1 MDATFFFD
9 PACPWTWRTSR
20 WLVAVAEARG
30 LRVEW
35 RAFSLAILNE
45 GAELPAEYAVPLA
58 AAGRALR
65 LVEALRAEGRHD
77 DAGRF
82 YTELGERTHDAGN
95 PLSDELVAA
104 AAEAAGLTQAAPALD
119 DERWD
124 RAVRESHA
132 LSYASAGPDIGSP
145 VLMVPDAR
153 RGVHGPII
161 TEVPGTEDALTIWD
175 CLLPLLRLET
185 FHEVKRARR

>member
-9 PACPWTWRTSR
+9 LACPWTWRASR

-30 LRVEW
+30 LRIEW

-45 GAELPAEYAVPLA
+45 GRIAPEHADAMA
-58 AAGRALR
+58 ASGRALR

-82 YTELGERTHDAGN
+82 YTELGARTHDAGK
-95 PLSDELVAA
+95 PISDKIVTAA
-104 AAEAAGLTQAAPALD
+104 VEAAGLADAAPALD

-124 RAVRESHA
+124 RAVRESHT

-145 VLMVPDAR
+145 VLMVPDAE
-153 RGVHGPII
+153 RGIHGPIL
-161 TEVPGTEDALTIWD
+161 TEVPSTDDALTIWD
-175 CLLPLLRLET
+175 SLVPLLRLPT
-185 FHEVKRARR
+185 FHEVKRGRH

>member
-20 WLVAVAEARG
+20 WLVAVADARG

-45 GAELPAEYAVPLA
+45 GDVAPEFADVLA
-58 AAGRALR
+58 ASSRALR
-65 LVEALRAEGRHD
+65 LVEALRADGRPD
-77 DAGRF
+77 DVARF
-82 YTELGERTHDAGN
+82 YAELGARSHEAGN
-95 PLSDELVAA
+95 PLSPRAVDAA
-104 AAEAAGLTQAAPALD
+104 VEAAGLGDAAAALD

-132 LSYASAGPDIGSP
+132 LAYASAGPDIGSP
-145 VLMVPDAR
+145 VLMVPGAE
-153 RGVHGPII
+153 RGMHGPIL
-161 TEVPGTEDALTIWD
+161 TEVPGTDDALTIWD
-175 CLLPLLRLET
+175 SMLPLPPPSRPST
-185 FHEVKRARR
+185 N

>member
-9 PACPWTWRTSR
+9 PACPWTWRASR

-30 LRVEW
+30 LAVEW

-45 GAELPAEYAVPLA
+45 GNVPPQFAEAMA
-58 AAGRALR
+58 ASGRALR
-65 LVEALRAEGRHD
+65 LVEALRAQGRHD

-82 YTELGERTHDAGN
+82 YTELGARTHDAGN
-95 PLSDELVAA
+95 PPSDKLGAEAV
-104 AAEAAGLTQAAPALD
+104 EAAGLGSEAPALD

-124 RAVRESHA
+124 EAVRESHA

-145 VLMVPDAR
+145 VLMIPGAE
-153 RGVHGPII
+153 RGMHGPIV

-175 CLLPLLRLET
+175 SLVPLLRLGT
-185 FHEVKRARR
+185 FHEIKRGRR

>member
-30 LRVEW
+30 LIVEW
-35 RAFSLAILNE
+35 RAFSLSILND
-45 GAELPAEYAVPLA
+45 GNVPPQFADAMA
-58 AAGRALR
+58 ASNRALR
-65 LVEALRAEGRHD
+65 LVEALRAEGRAE

-82 YTELGERTHDAGN
+82 YTELGTRTHDAGN
-95 PLSDELVAA
+95 PLSADLVAA
-104 AAEAAGLTQAAPALD
+104 AAEAAGLGDAAAALD

-124 RAVRESHA
+124 QAVRESHA

-145 VLMVPDAR
+145 VLMVPDAE
-153 RGVHGPII
+153 RGIHGPIV
-161 TEVPGTEDALTIWD
+161 TDVPGTDDALVLWD
-175 CLLPLLRLET
+175 SLVPLLRMPT
-185 FHEVKRARR
+185 FHEIKRGRR

>member
-30 LRVEW
+30 LDIEW

-45 GAELPAEYAVPLA
+45 GRIAPEYADA
-58 AAGRALR
+58 MTASGRALR

-82 YTELGERTHDAGN
+82 YTELGTRTHDAGN
-95 PLSDELVAA
+95 PISDKIVAA
-104 AAEAAGLTQAAPALD
+104 AVEAAGLAEAAPALD

-124 RAVRESHA
+124 RAVHESHA

-145 VLMVPDAR
+145 VLMVPGAE
-153 RGVHGPII
+153 RGIHGPIV
-161 TEVPGTEDALTIWD
+161 TEVPGTDDALTIWD
-175 CLLPLLRLET
+175 SLLPLLRLTT
-185 FHEVKRARR
+185 FHEVKRGRR

>member
-20 WLVAVAEARG
+20 WLVAVADARG

-45 GAELPAEYAVPLA
+45 GKSAPEFADVLA
-58 AAGRALR
+58 ASSRALR
-65 LVEALRAEGRHD
+65 LVEALRADGRPD
-77 DAGRF
+77 DVARF
-82 YTELGERTHDAGN
+82 YAEVGARSHDAGN
-95 PLSDELVAA
+95 PLSPKIVDAA
-104 AAEAAGLTQAAPALD
+104 VEAAGLGDAAAALD

-132 LSYASAGPDIGSP
+132 LAYASAGPDIGSP
-145 VLMVPDAR
+145 VLMVPGAE
-153 RGVHGPII
+153 RGMHGPIL
-161 TEVPGTEDALTIWD
+161 TEVPGTDDALTIWD
-175 CLLPLLRLET
+175 SLLPLLHLPA
-185 FHEVKRARR
+185 FHELKRGRH